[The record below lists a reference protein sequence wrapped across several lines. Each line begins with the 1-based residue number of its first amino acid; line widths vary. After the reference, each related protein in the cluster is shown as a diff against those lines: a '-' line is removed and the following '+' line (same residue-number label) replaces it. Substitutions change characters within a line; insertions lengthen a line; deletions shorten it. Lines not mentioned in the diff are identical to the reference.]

1 MKHTHMLIAAALIGA
16 IACAFYKNARESF
29 RGRGHRQYNNKDKH
43 NLMFRGSYPS
53 APVVCLAGSSK
64 IPCTEFS
71 GA

>member
-29 RGRGHRQYNNKDKH
+29 RGRRQHKNKDKN
-43 NLMFRGSYPS
+43 NLMFGGSYAS
-53 APVVCLAGSSK
+53 APVMCLAGGSK
-64 IPCTEFS
+64 IPCTAFS